1 MASLSDQESAIED
14 FMEVLTAHRKNCE
27 RLGRFVEAEIARK
40 RLEELKQHEE
50 GRRRE
55 MLRTRQMAEVLS
67 VEEAHVLEFQ
77 EFNKFQDAKMS
88 EFERHA
94 QAALD
99 AMRQRHQ
106 GELRDFQ
113 QRLLSKD
120 MQARHSKEY
129 YTLRDVQEKLASGKN
144 YAGAAKIKE
153 KADELMAYEEEKH
166 INEHHIQMMR
176 KEKEYKEKLTLEA
189 ETFKKRVAQNRAE
202 AGSMRQKELEQLL
215 LRYNNVKKELETRHR
230 SEKLKLD
237 KEISLEQKRG
247 EIPGAG
253 PPKPKAVASSK
264 PSFHASSSSVSKK
277 GLMIE
282 DAAASLLSKMGKKGL
297 VAPSPYAYSTPAASI
312 GGMRSKR

>member
-1 MASLSDQESAIED
+1 MASLADQESAIED

-55 MLRTRQMAEVLS
+55 MLRTRQMAEVLA

-94 QAALD
+94 QSALD
-99 AMRQRHQ
+99 AMRLRHQ

-166 INEHHIQMMR
+166 INEHHLQMMR

-189 ETFKKRVAQNRAE
+189 ETFKKRIAQNRAE
-202 AGSMRQKELEQLL
+202 AGAMRQKELEQLL

-247 EIPGAG
+247 EMPSGA
-253 PPKPKAVASSK
+253 PPKKAAANTLK
-264 PSFHASSSSVSKK
+264 PSFQTSATISKK
-277 GLMIE
+277 GNMVE
-282 DAAASLLSKMGKKGL
+282 DAAGTLLSKMGRKGL
-297 VAPSPYAYSTPAASI
+297 VAIPSPYETI
-312 GGMRSKR
+312 QGKR